1 MFNQLIYKEMKK
13 ILLALTTL
21 VAMAGQAFAQT
32 DTIFYA
38 NGEKVG
44 CNVTKVTTN
53 EIEYSYEGEST
64 VNVEPKKNVSKIV
77 FKSGRTQIIASTEA
91 ATEAK
96 EKKHGQFWGIDL
108 GINYK
113 DFVQQLQQKGAKLLE
128 YQDNDEVKLESPFMD
143 FESADIYVHYDRE
156 GTVYLVDV
164 QQNHAMRRSA
174 AKEMKKFVKSMNE
187 KYKLVKEGPKPWMLA
202 FYKWQWEGDNVVITL
217 NRAGGY
223 ARPHVRF
230 HETGIIIN
238 SED

>member
-1 MFNQLIYKEMKK
+1 MKK
-13 ILLALTTL
+13 ILLALAL
-21 VAMAGQAFAQT
+21 GMVAIPGKLIAQV
-32 DTIFYA
+32 DSIFYT
-38 NGEKVG
+38 NGEKIG
-44 CNVTKVTTN
+44 CNVLKVTTN

-64 VNVEPKKNVSKIV
+64 VNVEEKQNVSKIV
-77 FKSGRTQIIASTEA
+77 FKSGRTQLITSSETLQ
-91 ATEAK
+91 AK

-113 DFVQQLQQKGAKLLE
+113 DFVQQLTQKGAKILE
-128 YQDNDEVKLESPFMD
+128 YQDHDEVKLESSFMD
-143 FESADIYVHYDRE
+143 FESADIYVHYDKD
-156 GTVYLVDV
+156 GIVYLVDV

-187 KYKLVKEGPKPWMLA
+187 KYKLVKDGPKPWVLA

-230 HETGIIIN
+230 HEVGTIVN
-238 SED
+238 TDD